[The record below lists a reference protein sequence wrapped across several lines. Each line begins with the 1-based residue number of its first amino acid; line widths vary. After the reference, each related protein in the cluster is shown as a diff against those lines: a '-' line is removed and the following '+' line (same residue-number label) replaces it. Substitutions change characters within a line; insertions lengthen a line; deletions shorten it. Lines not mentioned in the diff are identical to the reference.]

1 MATINTAPA
10 MKIPL
15 RNDSHEKVCAFKYF
29 VWYAF
34 FVAPAI
40 KQASAIRNV
49 ILQSSN
55 LDTKKLGFR
64 DTKLV
69 ITIYFSL

>member
-1 MATINTAPA
+1 

-15 RNDSHEKVCAFKYF
+15 RNDSHEKACALKYF

-40 KQASAIRNV
+40 KQASATRNV
-49 ILQSSN
+49 ILQNVKSGDKTTDFIDV
-55 LDTKKLGFR
+55 LKLR
-64 DTKLV
+64 
-69 ITIYFSL
+69 

>member
-1 MATINTAPA
+1 

-15 RNDSHEKVCAFKYF
+15 RNDSHEKVCALKYF

-49 ILQSSN
+49 ILQLSN
-55 LDTKKLGFR
+55 HDISDGERYQQQLLNRKA
-64 DTKLV
+64 V
-69 ITIYFSL
+69 IIGVLI